1 MTNQRYYPQ
10 DAPSFRGLAR
20 IEPPMKNT
28 NTVNPPAP
36 PNAMEKHYTL
46 KQIAEEWQISVRV
59 ARRIFRDQPGAVDVR
74 NKTSLTS
81 RAYTILRIPASVAA
95 RVHEQRNAGF
105 TLGTSKKQRSYSK

>member
-10 DAPSFRGLAR
+10 EDPPFRGLAR
-20 IEPPMKNT
+20 IEPPMKTT
-28 NTVNPPAP
+28 NTVNP

-105 TLGTSKKQRSYSK
+105 VLGAKRKVKR